1 MADESWRLPS
11 SVQQLAASIQEPPR
25 QYLLREQEPLGG
37 NLAGTEMPE
46 PVPTIDLGLLSAS
59 NDAEEAAKLR
69 SALQTWGFFKVSN
82 HGMETSLM
90 DSVMSAS
97 RDFFRLPLE
106 EKRKY
111 SNIIGGKHF
120 QMEGYGTDQVKTQDQ
135 RLDWSDRLHLK
146 VEPEDERN
154 LSLWPIHPKSFRDD
168 LHEYTLG
175 SKRIKDDILRA
186 MAKLLELDEDCLVNQ
201 FSDRALTYARFNY
214 YPPCPRPDLVLG
226 IKPHSDVYALTVLLM
241 DKDVAGLQ
249 FLRDGTWYN
258 VPSASNYTLLINVGV
273 TMEVA
278 ISEPQVNF
286 SHIRVDTDKCMYS
299 SFSPAQIMTNGIFK
313 GPVHRVV
320 TNSEKE
326 RISVAVFYGVD
337 PEREIGPIAQMLTE
351 DQPARYRKMKVK
363 DFLVAHLEHFSRG
376 ERVVDSLRI

>member
-11 SVQQLAASIQEPPR
+11 SVQQLAASIQEPPSR
-25 QYLLREQEPLGG
+25 YLIREQEPLGG

-46 PVPTIDLGLLSAS
+46 PIPTIDLGLLSAS

-69 SALQTWGFFKVSN
+69 SALQTWGFFKLSN

-90 DSVMSAS
+90 DSVMTTS

-111 SNIIGGKHF
+111 SNIIDGKHF
-120 QMEGYGTDQVKTQDQ
+120 QMEGYGTEQVKTQDQ

-154 LSLWPIHPKSFRDD
+154 LAHWPINPKSFRDD
-168 LHEYTLG
+168 LHEYTLK

-258 VPSASNYTLLINVGV
+258 VPTVSNYTLLINVGV
-273 TMEVA
+273 TME
-278 ISEPQVNF
+278 
-286 SHIRVDTDKCMYS
+286 
-299 SFSPAQIMTNGIFK
+299 IMTNGIFK

-326 RISVAVFYGVD
+326 RLSVAVFYGLD
-337 PEREIGPIAQMLTE
+337 PEKQIEPVAQMLNE
-351 DQPARYRKMKVK
+351 DQPARYRKMKAK

>member
-1 MADESWRLPS
+1 MADESWKLPS
-11 SVQQLAASIQEPPR
+11 SVQQLAASIQEPPSRYLIR
-25 QYLLREQEPLGG
+25 QQEPLGG

-46 PVPTIDLGLLSAS
+46 PIPTVDLGLLSAS

-69 SALQTWGFFKVSN
+69 SALQTWGFFKLSN

-90 DSVMSAS
+90 DSVMTTS

-111 SNIIGGKHF
+111 SNIIDGKHF
-120 QMEGYGTDQVKTQDQ
+120 QMEGYGTEQVKTQDQ

-154 LSLWPIHPKSFRDD
+154 LAHWPINPKSFRDD
-168 LHEYTLG
+168 LHEYTLK

-258 VPSASNYTLLINVGV
+258 VPTVSNYTLLINVGV
-273 TMEVA
+273 TME
-278 ISEPQVNF
+278 
-286 SHIRVDTDKCMYS
+286 
-299 SFSPAQIMTNGIFK
+299 IMTNGIFK

-326 RISVAVFYGVD
+326 RLSVAVFYGLD
-337 PEREIGPIAQMLTE
+337 PEKEIEPIAQMLNE
-351 DQPARYRKMKVK
+351 DQPARYRKMKGKEWHDIAVPWRKVMMFVGGGGVLSRDAHSRSLDPCVEMSHVDLDFVLK
-363 DFLVAHLEHFSRG
+363 DH
-376 ERVVDSLRI
+376 

>member
-46 PVPTIDLGLLSAS
+46 PIPTIDLGLLSAS

-90 DSVMSAS
+90 DSVMNAS
-97 RDFFRLPLE
+97 RDFFRLPLK

-154 LSLWPIHPKSFRDD
+154 LAHWPIHPKSFRDD
-168 LHEYTLG
+168 LHEYTSK

-186 MAKLLELDEDCLVNQ
+186 VAKLLELDEDCLVNQ
-201 FSDRALTYARFNY
+201 FSNRALTYARFNY

-273 TMEVA
+273 TME
-278 ISEPQVNF
+278 
-286 SHIRVDTDKCMYS
+286 
-299 SFSPAQIMTNGIFK
+299 IMTNGIFK

-326 RISVAVFYGVD
+326 RMSVAVFYGLD

-351 DQPARYRKMKVK
+351 DQPARYREMKVK